1 MCAGCC
7 YVAAALHSLCARICS
22 EFGDHA
28 GLAQVGVVNRSNLPC
43 EVVGKGREKLL
54 EDFAKHVLL
63 EFQFELPDDSNIFCR
78 ISKFK

>member
-28 GLAQVGVVNRSNLPC
+28 GLAQ
-43 EVVGKGREKLL
+43 VVGKGREKLL